1 MENYL
6 RSRAKSQ
13 NDIDSCHAKQELS
26 FKNERR
32 KSYLWW
38 LKHRKL
44 YAYDQVPKHLQ
55 TNPFIIKGYR
65 YDLSWSECIS
75 SFFLLHNETLNV
87 WTHFI
92 GFVLFTLYF
101 LRDFISSRNY
111 DNLFTTEHSTDY
123 LMLLFYVLS
132 VIACMLASTI
142 LHLLSGC
149 SAKTYSTCL
158 QLDLLGYCA
167 QPYFP
172 AQIIFSPNNGQT
184 IFAIDEIN
192 QRAYKTIDY
201 ENWTDTCQDI
211 NLELSF
217 YPQMPMIKLNQS
229 GELQLWLESPPHRIN
244 GNQPTVLTI

>member
-13 NDIDSCHAKQELS
+13 NDIDLCHAKQELS

-65 YDLSWSECIS
+65 
-75 SFFLLHNETLNV
+75 
-87 WTHFI
+87 
-92 GFVLFTLYF
+92 
-101 LRDFISSRNY
+101 NY
-111 DNLFTTEHSTDY
+111 DNLFTAEHSTDY

-149 SAKTYSTCL
+149 SAKTYSACL

-172 AQIIFSPNNGQT
+172 AQIVFSPNNGQT

-192 QRAYKTIDY
+192 QRASKTIDY
-201 ENWTDTCQDI
+201 GDQGRQTSYGMI
-211 NLELSF
+211 NSLIQFQKIGLVHAKILISNFHLSTNANNKVKSKWRTSTLAS
-217 YPQMPMIKLNQS
+217 ITSTSNQWKS
-229 GELQLWLESPPHRIN
+229 AYCLDCLI
-244 GNQPTVLTI
+244 